1 METTK
6 LNTVRLKD
14 GSEYPLSARWNDLTD
29 KPFHSEQT
37 ALFSDATLTFG
48 YTSTYGG
55 YIYQSDDAEILGK
68 WAAVWSHA
76 CVTVDGV
83 RYRCKKQSVN
93 GLKYIGDGLRIM
105 TGTSVS
111 GEPFATGVT
120 QGAFL
125 LLMFVDS
132 VPEDT
137 SATVEHTVSITLE
150 NDVIQSDYLP
160 SVPEFDLTAM
170 GLAAVSVGGSVS
182 VACDTAALRA
192 ALDKGNVKLTLSYQ
206 AGAGITAQ
214 VTLIGPAMEMSG
226 TYQLSFVGALGSTPL
241 LFNVE
246 VTDTAISAQ
255 IITLAVPAA
264 SADTASTG
272 ATG

>member
-14 GSEYPLSARWNDLTD
+14 GSEYPLSASWNDLAD

-48 YTSTYGG
+48 YTDTYGG

-68 WAAVWSHA
+68 WATVWSHA

-83 RYRCKKQSVN
+83 QYRCKKQSVN
-93 GLKYIGDGLRIM
+93 GFKYIGDGLRIM

-111 GEPFATGVT
+111 GEPFAMGVM

-132 VPEDT
+132 VPENIG
-137 SATVEHTVSITLE
+137 SREEHAISITLE

-160 SVPEFDLTAM
+160 AVPEFDLTAM

-182 VACDTAALRA
+182 VTCDTAALRA
-192 ALDKGNVKLTLSYQ
+192 ALDKGNVKITLSYQ

-214 VTLIGPAMEMSG
+214 LTFIGSAMMMSG
-226 TYQLSFVGALGSTPL
+226 NYQLSFVGALGATPM

-246 VTDTAISAQ
+246 VTNIAVRAQ

-264 SADTASTG
+264 Q
-272 ATG
+272 